1 MEIKVQSIKFDA
13 DQKLLEFID
22 KKLGK
27 IDKFYEDIV
36 RCEVS
41 LSLVPDVNNKKV
53 LARVLIPGSEIV
65 VEKNADTFE
74 DAIVEIAGI
83 LKEKLVAVKEK
94 RYK

>member
-13 DQKLLEFID
+13 DQKLLDFID

-27 IDKFYEDIV
+27 VDKFYEEV
-36 RCEVS
+36 VGCEVD
-41 LSLVPDVNNKKV
+41 LSLLPDPDNKNV
-53 LARVLIPGSEIV
+53 RVRVFVPGSEVIV
-65 VEKNADTFE
+65 ERNADTFE
-74 DAIVEIAGI
+74 NAITECAGI